1 MQQHAMDYTMDVV
14 MHDAM
19 NDSMHPCRALCG
31 SARAW
36 LARRFES
43 RCLALASRSASI
55 RAAASSESRRIAPF
69 ISGSD
74 ERGAG
79 ALRMPRRGGPVTLD
93 GFCPRLRAA
102 SACSADAVQV
112 QCRCS
117 ADAVQMQCRCSA
129 DAVQAQCMLALREYL
144 LDGAIV
150 RVGRVVRRSRQAI
163 LVEVDCLQL
172 RQPALVD
179 GFRQSVDAD
188 GADLVELE
196 AELLETRQRTLG
208 GGRRERHD
216 AGVADAVAVD
226 KEPLQ
231 LGEDAATAA
240 RRREVRE
247 VSEAVVVQPVVGE
260 GELAH
265 LPVAHCGQRLVQLCH
280 VLRLEQPAP
289 QVDLLPML
297 GASSPHLQYV

>member
-1 MQQHAMDYTMDVV
+1 MDYTMDVV

-117 ADAVQMQCRCSA
+117 AGAVYACA
-129 DAVQAQCMLALREYL
+129 A
-144 LDGAIV
+144 
-150 RVGRVVRRSRQAI
+150 RV
-163 LVEVDCLQL
+163 
-172 RQPALVD
+172 PA
-179 GFRQSVDAD
+179 
-188 GADLVELE
+188 
-196 AELLETRQRTLG
+196 
-208 GGRRERHD
+208 GRRYRPCR
-216 AGVADAVAVD
+216 ACRA
-226 KEPLQ
+226 PLPTGDSGRGG
-231 LGEDAATAA
+231 LPAAQAA
-240 RRREVRE
+240 RPGRW
-247 VSEAVVVQPVVGE
+247 
-260 GELAH
+260 
-265 LPVAHCGQRLVQLCH
+265 LPPER
-280 VLRLEQPAP
+280 
-289 QVDLLPML
+289 
-297 GASSPHLQYV
+297 

>member
-1 MQQHAMDYTMDVV
+1 MDYTMDVV

-102 SACSADAVQV
+102 SACSADAVQ
-112 QCRCS
+112 
-117 ADAVQMQCRCSA
+117 MQCRCSA
-129 DAVQAQCMLALREYL
+129 DAVQVQCRCSA
-144 LDGAIV
+144 GAV
-150 RVGRVVRRSRQAI
+150 QVQCRYAARAA
-163 LVEVDCLQL
+163 
-172 RQPALVD
+172 PAGL
-179 GFRQSVDAD
+179 
-188 GADLVELE
+188 
-196 AELLETRQRTLG
+196 
-208 GGRRERHD
+208 
-216 AGVADAVAVD
+216 
-226 KEPLQ
+226 
-231 LGEDAATAA
+231 AA
-240 RRREVRE
+240 RRHCRRARQTRAG
-247 VSEAVVVQPVVGE
+247 SPRRS
-260 GELAH
+260 
-265 LPVAHCGQRLVQLCH
+265 PVACHRPVQGKA
-280 VLRLEQPAP
+280 RTGE
-289 QVDLLPML
+289 
-297 GASSPHLQYV
+297 

>member
-1 MQQHAMDYTMDVV
+1 MDYTMDVV

-102 SACSADAVQV
+102 SACSADAVQM

-117 ADAVQMQCRCSA
+117 AGAVQMQCRRSVCLRCASTCWTALSSVSGVSCAAPDRRFWSRWIACSS
-129 DAVQAQCMLALREYL
+129 
-144 LDGAIV
+144 G
-150 RVGRVVRRSRQAI
+150 
-163 LVEVDCLQL
+163 
-172 RQPALVD
+172 
-179 GFRQSVDAD
+179 
-188 GADLVELE
+188 
-196 AELLETRQRTLG
+196 
-208 GGRRERHD
+208 
-216 AGVADAVAVD
+216 
-226 KEPLQ
+226 
-231 LGEDAATAA
+231 
-240 RRREVRE
+240 
-247 VSEAVVVQPVVGE
+247 
-260 GELAH
+260 
-265 LPVAHCGQRLVQLCH
+265 
-280 VLRLEQPAP
+280 
-289 QVDLLPML
+289 
-297 GASSPHLQYV
+297 SPPW